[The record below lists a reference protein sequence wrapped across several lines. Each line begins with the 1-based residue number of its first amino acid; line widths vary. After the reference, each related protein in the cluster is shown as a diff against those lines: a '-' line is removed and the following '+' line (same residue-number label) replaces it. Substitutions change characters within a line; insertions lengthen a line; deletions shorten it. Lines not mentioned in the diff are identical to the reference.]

1 MSRRMQNRAWIAPAA
16 ALMIAAC
23 SGRVGVEPAN
33 HAQADASPRARAS
46 QRIEL
51 PGSVDAA
58 AVEESVAAPAAGVIT
73 RRTLPET
80 PEIIRLPD
88 GTVGV
93 KVAAQYYDTIVACR
107 QSDGSYGTNCPP
119 ARKKQP

>member
-1 MSRRMQNRAWIAPAA
+1 MSHRMHNRVCAVAFAV
-16 ALMIAAC
+16 LLLAAC
-23 SGRVGVEPAN
+23 SGRPEATAAPQA
-33 HAQADASPRARAS
+33 HAAASPRGRAA

-51 PGSVDAA
+51 PGAIEGA
-58 AVEESVAAPAAGVIT
+58 TAAPRTAATV
-73 RRTLPET
+73 RRLLPDT

-107 QSDGSYGTNCPP
+107 QADGSYGTNCPP
-119 ARKKQP
+119 ARKRQP

>member
-1 MSRRMQNRAWIAPAA
+1 MGHRLQNRAWAA
-16 ALMIAAC
+16 AAAVLLLAAC
-23 SGRVGVEPAN
+23 SGRAEVTA
-33 HAQADASPRARAS
+33 AQQGNGQGSPRVRAA

-51 PGSVDAA
+51 PG
-58 AVEESVAAPAAGVIT
+58 AVEGNATAPLAGVIT

-119 ARKKQP
+119 ARKQQP

>member
-1 MSRRMQNRAWIAPAA
+1 MSYRMQNRVWVAPAV
-16 ALMIAAC
+16 ALLLAAC
-23 SGRVGVEPAN
+23 SGRVEVGPAN
-33 HAQADASPRARAS
+33 HAEAAASPRVRAA

-51 PGSVDAA
+51 PG
-58 AVEESVAAPAAGVIT
+58 AVEENVAAPAAAAIT

>member
-1 MSRRMQNRAWIAPAA
+1 MSHRMHDRVWAVALA
-16 ALMIAAC
+16 ALLLAAC
-23 SGRVGVEPAN
+23 SGRPEATATAAPQA
-33 HAQADASPRARAS
+33 HATALPRGRAA

-51 PGSVDAA
+51 PGAVDDA
-58 AVEESVAAPAAGVIT
+58 SAAPRNAATV
-73 RRTLPET
+73 RRLLPDT

-107 QSDGSYGTNCPP
+107 QSDGSFGTNCPP
-119 ARKKQP
+119 ARKRQP

>member
-1 MSRRMQNRAWIAPAA
+1 MSHRMQNPLWVASAS
-16 ALMIAAC
+16 ALLLAAC
-23 SGRVGVEPAN
+23 SAGVEVGSPD
-33 HAQADASPRARAS
+33 HAQAHASARVHAA

-51 PGSVDAA
+51 PGAA
-58 AVEESVAAPAAGVIT
+58 DGNVSESVAAANP
-73 RRTLPET
+73 RRVLPET

-119 ARKKQP
+119 ARKQQP

>member
-1 MSRRMQNRAWIAPAA
+1 MSECMHNRAWAVAA
-16 ALMIAAC
+16 VALLLAAC
-23 SGRVGVEPAN
+23 SGLPEGAAKQQ
-33 HAQADASPRARAS
+33 AQAAASPRGRAA

-51 PGSVDAA
+51 PGAVDEAA
-58 AVEESVAAPAAGVIT
+58 AAPRMAVT
-73 RRTLPET
+73 VRRLQPET
-80 PEIIRLPD
+80 PDIIRLPD

-119 ARKKQP
+119 ARKRQP

>member
-1 MSRRMQNRAWIAPAA
+1 MSHCMQIRPWTLAVA
-16 ALMIAAC
+16 ALLLAAC
-23 SGRVGVEPAN
+23 SGRMEATATQPTSAV
-33 HAQADASPRARAS
+33 ASPRGRAA

-51 PGSVDAA
+51 PGAVDDA
-58 AVEESVAAPAAGVIT
+58 SAAPRSAATV
-73 RRTLPET
+73 RRQLPEN

-119 ARKKQP
+119 ARKRRP

>member
-1 MSRRMQNRAWIAPAA
+1 MQNRVWIASAA

-23 SGRVGVEPAN
+23 SGRVEVGPAN
-33 HAQADASPRARAS
+33 HAQVDAAPRVRAA

-51 PGSVDAA
+51 PGAVDAG
-58 AVEESVAAPAAGVIT
+58 AVDEGVAALAAGLIT

-119 ARKKQP
+119 AGKKRP

>member
-1 MSRRMQNRAWIAPAA
+1 MPAPMHRL
-16 ALMIAAC
+16 ALA
-23 SGRVGVEPAN
+23 P
-33 HAQADASPRARAS
+33 
-46 QRIEL
+46 RIEL
-51 PGSVDAA
+51 PG
-58 AVEESVAAPAAGVIT
+58 AVEDVAPAAVPAANT

-119 ARKKQP
+119 ARKQRP

>member
-1 MSRRMQNRAWIAPAA
+1 MSQRMQNRVCTVAVA
-16 ALMIAAC
+16 ALLLAAC
-23 SGRVGVEPAN
+23 SGRPEATATQPTPA
-33 HAQADASPRARAS
+33 AASPRGRAA

-51 PGSVDAA
+51 PGAVDDA
-58 AVEESVAAPAAGVIT
+58 SVAARSATTV
-73 RRTLPET
+73 RRQLPEA

-119 ARKKQP
+119 ARKRHP

>member
-1 MSRRMQNRAWIAPAA
+1 MSHRMQNRVWTAPAA
-16 ALMIAAC
+16 ALLLAAC
-23 SGRVGVEPAN
+23 SGRVDIGPAS
-33 HAQADASPRARAS
+33 HAQADASPRARAA

-51 PGSVDAA
+51 PG
-58 AVEESVAAPAAGVIT
+58 AVEESATAPPAAGIT

-107 QSDGSYGTNCPP
+107 QSDGSYGTNCQP

>member
-1 MSRRMQNRAWIAPAA
+1 MSRRMQNRLWIAPAS
-16 ALMIAAC
+16 ALLLAAC
-23 SGRVGVEPAN
+23 SGRAEVGPAN
-33 HAQADASPRARAS
+33 HAQADSSPRARAA

-51 PGSVDAA
+51 PG
-58 AVEESVAAPAAGVIT
+58 AVYESVAAPAAGVIT

-107 QSDGSYGTNCPP
+107 QSDGSYGTNCRP
-119 ARKKQP
+119 ARKKLP

>member
-1 MSRRMQNRAWIAPAA
+1 MSHRKQDLAWIATAV
-16 ALMIAAC
+16 ALLLAGC
-23 SGRVGVEPAN
+23 SGRAELT
-33 HAQADASPRARAS
+33 ASPQPGSQKTPRVSAA

-51 PGSVDAA
+51 PGAA
-58 AVEESVAAPAAGVIT
+58 DENVAAPLAAAQP
-73 RRTLPET
+73 RRLLPET

-107 QSDGSYGTNCPP
+107 QSDGSYSTNCPP
-119 ARKKQP
+119 ARKRQP